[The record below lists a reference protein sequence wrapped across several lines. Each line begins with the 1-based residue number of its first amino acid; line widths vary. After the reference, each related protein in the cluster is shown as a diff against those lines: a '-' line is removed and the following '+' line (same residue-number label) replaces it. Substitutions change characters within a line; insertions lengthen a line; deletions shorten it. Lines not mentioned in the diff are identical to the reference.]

1 MIRTF
6 YWVNHPNKS
15 VIMIYMCTTILY
27 ITIFFVH
34 HKTYERSNNI
44 EIKPKTKNMDQFQ
57 IVCTP
62 FRDCWNKVPVI
73 VAHVARSLIYS
84 HDAIIDSFPSP
95 ARTTCSLVH
104 SNLTDRD
111 GFSFLK

>member
-1 MIRTF
+1 
-6 YWVNHPNKS
+6 
-15 VIMIYMCTTILY
+15 
-27 ITIFFVH
+27 
-34 HKTYERSNNI
+34 
-44 EIKPKTKNMDQFQ
+44 MDQFQ

-62 FRDCWNKVPVI
+62 FRGCWNKVPVA

-111 GFSFLK
+111 GFSFLKIINDHKSQLSGLSIVSVQLIGCRYYLQTEV